1 MGRTRTALTLP
12 LVDIAATVADGT
24 ATTLPPGKA
33 ATLTEGVVYRLAE
46 AIFALHTVLDT
57 TLDTLAP
64 LDFADVLQPVS
75 LDTFRDSV
83 FEQRPLHVRHN
94 ATFWDGFFRP
104 HHMEKVCPS
113 CPHCHLSALD

>member
-64 LDFADVLQPVS
+64 LDFADANEMEPGSMWDDLMRTWSGVLPV
-75 LDTFRDSV
+75 
-83 FEQRPLHVRHN
+83 
-94 ATFWDGFFRP
+94 GM
-104 HHMEKVCPS
+104 MEEEESESDQVG
-113 CPHCHLSALD
+113 AGAA